1 MAMRMIDDRTGL
13 EVMAQ
18 DECLRLL
25 RGQGVG
31 RVAVVAGGRPLIFP
45 VNYVVDGKTIV
56 FRTDEGAKLNG
67 VKGGFNVAFEIDGIE
82 PLYHTGWSVLVSGV
96 GRHVVDATE
105 VAALAELPLRPWA
118 ARERSPKSNFVR
130 IRPDT
135 ITGRRIVGLDG

>member
-1 MAMRMIDDRTGL
+1 MRMIDDRTGL
-13 EVMAQ
+13 EALAQ

-31 RVAVVAGGRPLIFP
+31 RMAVVAGGRPMIFP
-45 VNYVVDGKTIV
+45 VNYVVDGRTIV
-56 FRTDEGAKLNG
+56 FRTDEGTKLDG
-67 VKGGFNVAFEIDGIE
+67 ITSGFNAAFEIDGIE

-96 GRHVVDATE
+96 GREVVDPTE

-118 ARERSPKSNFVR
+118 QGEKAHWVR

-135 ITGRRIVGLDG
+135 ITGRRIVTLNG

>member
-1 MAMRMIDDRTGL
+1 MIDDRTGL
-13 EVMAQ
+13 EALGQ

-45 VNYVVDGKTIV
+45 VNYVVDGTTIV
-56 FRTDEGAKLNG
+56 FRTDEGAKLDG
-67 VKGGFNVAFEIDGIE
+67 VTSGFNAAFEIDGTDG
-82 PLYHTGWSVLVSGV
+82 LYHTGWSVMVSGA

-105 VAALAELPLRPWA
+105 IAALSELPLRPWA
-118 ARERSPKSNFVR
+118 PGEKAHWVR

-135 ITGRRIVGLDG
+135 ITGRRIITLRD